1 MTNDLCLFS
10 PGQVYLSLD
19 GALKLGC
26 LAQAMMVAPKND
38 ASLLPDGAAGLDDE
52 MEGEVDM
59 EVEVNNKYDV
69 VLMV

>member
-1 MTNDLCLFS
+1 
-10 PGQVYLSLD
+10 
-19 GALKLGC
+19 
-26 LAQAMMVAPKND
+26 MVAPKND